1 MPQFKQFKDLS
12 ITFDKHPQSRDLLVV
27 KNENAIKM
35 AIKNLIVTMKGER
48 FFNSSFGTSVSNLLF
63 DNMDFGIAG
72 QLQNEISL
80 AIAKYE
86 PRVNLTNVLVLP
98 NFDNN
103 GYDVEVEFEI
113 KGIDIIPTNMEF
125 FLERTR

>member
-12 ITFDKHPQSRDLLVV
+12 ITFDKHPQTGDLLVV

-35 AIKNLIVTMKGER
+35 SIQNLIVTMKGER
-48 FFNSSFGTSVSNLLF
+48 FFNSSFGTSVSALLF
-63 DNMDFGIAG
+63 ENMDFGIAG

-86 PRVNLTNVLVLP
+86 PRVNLTNVTVLP
-98 NFDNN
+98 NYDNN

>member
-27 KNENAIKM
+27 KNESAIKM

-86 PRVNLTNVLVLP
+86 PRVNLTNVTVLP

>member
-12 ITFDKHPQSRDLLVV
+12 ITFDKHPQTRDLLVV
-27 KNENAIKM
+27 KDENAIKT
-35 AIKNLIVTMKGER
+35 AIRNLIVTMKGER
-48 FFNSSFGTSVSNLLF
+48 FFNSSFGTSVSALLF

-103 GYDVEVEFEI
+103 GYDVEIEFEI

>member
-35 AIKNLIVTMKGER
+35 AIKNLIVTMKGEK

-86 PRVNLTNVLVLP
+86 PRVNLTNVTVLP

>member
-86 PRVNLTNVLVLP
+86 PRVNLTNVTVLP